1 MLEAYTIKEDGV
13 TSTGDNGQF
22 SADRII
28 TEGEGG
34 CGTGNAPMRERRE
47 RLLSLEPGRP
57 PRGAGSRVSSKTY
70 CLALYPNVRT
80 ATDIDGPEPAVRIEV
95 DLKLRV
101 KPRKTLEQF
110 K

>member
-13 TSTGDNGQF
+13 TPTGDNGQF

-34 CGTGNAPMRERRE
+34 CGTGNAPMREGRE
-47 RLLSLEPGRP
+47 RLLSLEPRRP

-70 CLALYPNVRT
+70 CLAPHPYARI
-80 ATDIDGPEPAVRIEV
+80 ATNIDEPESADRIVV

>member
-34 CGTGNAPMRERRE
+34 CGTGNAPMREGRE
-47 RLLSLEPGRP
+47 RLLSLEPRRP
-57 PRGAGSRVSSKTY
+57 PAERGVGFHPRH
-70 CLALYPNVRT
+70 T
-80 ATDIDGPEPAVRIEV
+80 AWRFTPTFGQRRISTGRSLPSESWSI
-95 DLKLRV
+95 
-101 KPRKTLEQF
+101 
-110 K
+110 